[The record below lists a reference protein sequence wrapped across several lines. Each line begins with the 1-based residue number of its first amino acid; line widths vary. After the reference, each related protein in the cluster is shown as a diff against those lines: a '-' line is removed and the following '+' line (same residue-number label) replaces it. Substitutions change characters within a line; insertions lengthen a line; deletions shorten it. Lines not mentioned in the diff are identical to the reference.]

1 MMKIILKILA
11 VILILVIGFFAYY
24 IKIGYMMYN
33 NAINTTGIDER
44 IKEIESMNNY
54 VKYEELPDDYIN
66 AVVAVED
73 HRFFEHGAID
83 IFSIFRAIVNN
94 FKAQKLVEGGSSIT
108 QQLAKNI
115 YFTQERKFER
125 KIAEVFMA
133 YRLEKELSKEKIFE
147 LYVNTSYFGNGYYG
161 VGNAAK
167 GYYDKVVGELDF
179 YECTM
184 LAGIPNAPSV
194 YAPTVNPDLAERR
207 RKIVIETMK
216 QYGY

>member
-1 MMKIILKILA
+1 MMKVILKILA
-11 VILILVIGFFAYY
+11 VILILAIGFFAYY

-33 NAINTTGIDER
+33 NAINTISIEEKV
-44 IKEIESMNNY
+44 KEIESMNNY
-54 VKYEELPDDYIN
+54 VRYEELPDDYIN

-133 YRLEKELSKEKIFE
+133 YGLEKELSKEKIFE

-216 QYGY
+216 QYEY